1 MERRHANTTG
11 HLHES
16 NLAMVNR
23 FILRCCATFA
33 AFEVTRKWAIR
44 ILCATLAIV
53 VAGIDWQ
60 GAISVAAEL
69 SRPAEYEIKAAFLY
83 NFIKFTEWPAQA
95 LGKQEEPFVIGV
107 LGRDPF
113 GAALDKLIEGET
125 IHSKS
130 IVARRFPR
138 MDEAAA
144 NSHVLFISSSEES
157 QLPTILRLVDRQGVL
172 TVSEIE
178 SFAQRGGVINL
189 KKENNKIV
197 FEINIEAAKRAGL
210 TMNAQLLKLAKIV
223 KGIS

>member
-1 MERRHANTTG
+1 
-11 HLHES
+11 
-16 NLAMVNR
+16 MVNR
-23 FILRCCATFA
+23 NISSCCAALA
-33 AFEVTRKWAIR
+33 AFGIGSKRAIR
-44 ILCATLAIV
+44 ILCTILAIIA
-53 VAGIDWQ
+53 AGIYWPD
-60 GAISVAAEL
+60 AISVSAEL
-69 SRPAEYEIKAAFLY
+69 SRPAEYELKAAFLY

-107 LGRDPF
+107 LGKDPF

-125 IHSKS
+125 VQNKT

-157 QLPTILRLVDRQGVL
+157 HLPAILRLVDRQGIL
-172 TVSEIE
+172 SVSEIE
-178 SFAQRGGVINL
+178 NFAQRGGMINL

>member
-1 MERRHANTTG
+1 
-11 HLHES
+11 
-16 NLAMVNR
+16 MVSGP
-23 FILRCCATFA
+23 ITACCAIVASFVA
-33 AFEVTRKWAIR
+33 GWKRGIR
-44 ILCATLAIV
+44 VFCATLTIIA
-53 VAGIDWQ
+53 AGIYWPD
-60 GAISVAAEL
+60 AISVSAEL